1 MRLPCYTVANIRHE
15 YVRGAQSAGS
25 TRLWPRSLAWV
36 IFLGPFFFITYGFA
50 NTWTSLQPNV
60 ASIVFDWERAVFP
73 FVPMLTLPY
82 MSIDLFYGLSLF
94 LARTK
99 KELDTHAKRLLLA
112 TIISVICFFIF
123 PLRFQY
129 VRPPV
134 EGFNGFLLGILTGF
148 DKPFN
153 QAPSLHVSLL
163 ILLWTHYAKRCCGVA
178 MAVIHL
184 WFALIGVSVLLTW
197 QHHFIDVVGGI
208 VVGFGVW
215 YVLPDAA
222 VQFRWSK
229 AALHFGRAVPYWV
242 GFLGLGSIA
251 VVVGHLLWLLAWP
264 AVSCC
269 IVAAGY
275 SGYGASVFQK
285 GETGKRSLPATALL
299 LPYFVAAHLSR
310 VCFTKG
316 GQSRATGVIGDLTL
330 HSWPGPV
337 LSAPAVLDLCAE
349 FNRRHAFGEYVSVP
363 MQDMVF
369 PLARELDA
377 AMVAL
382 HTLAEVGTVAVHC
395 ALGRGRSAL
404 VAAAWLLEKRRAP
417 SVSEAIANI
426 RSACPHAVISTTSEQ
441 ALENWWHE
449 RQRA

>member
-1 MRLPCYTVANIRHE
+1 MARDHMRC
-15 YVRGAQSAGS
+15 AQSAGA
-25 TRLWPRSLAWV
+25 TRLWLRSLGWL

-50 NTWTSLQPNV
+50 NTWTSLRPNV
-60 ASIVFDWERAVFP
+60 ASVVFDWERVVFP
-73 FVPMLTLPY
+73 FVPMLALPY

-94 LARTK
+94 MVRTK
-99 KELDTHAKRLLLA
+99 KELDTHATRLLLA
-112 TIISVICFFIF
+112 TIISVICFLIF

-129 VRPPV
+129 ERPPV
-134 EGFNGFLLGILTGF
+134 EGFNGFLLGMLAGF

-163 ILLWTHYAKRCCGVA
+163 ILLWTHYARRCRGVT

-184 WFALIGVSVLLTW
+184 WFALIAISVLLTW
-197 QHHFIDVVGGI
+197 QHHFIDVIGGI
-208 VVGFGVW
+208 IVGFGVW
-215 YVLPDAA
+215 YLLPDAA
-222 VQFRWSK
+222 VQFRWSRS
-229 AALHFGRAVPYWV
+229 ALHLEQAVPYWV
-242 GFLGLGSIA
+242 GFVGLGLIA
-251 VVVGHLLWLLAWP
+251 VVVGHLLWLLTWP

-299 LPYFVAAHLSR
+299 LPYLVAAHLSR

-316 GQSRATGVIGDLTL
+316 GQCGATGQIGGLTL
-330 HSWPGPV
+330 HAWPGPV
-337 LSAPAVLDLCAE
+337 LGAPPVLDLCAE
-349 FNRRHAFGEYVSVP
+349 FNRRHVFGEYVSVP

-377 AMVAL
+377 AMMAL
-382 HTLAEVGTVAVHC
+382 HAFAEAGTVAVHC
-395 ALGRGRSAL
+395 ALGRGRSAV

-417 SVSEAIANI
+417 SVPEAIATI
-426 RSACPHAVISTTSEQ
+426 RRACPHAVISTTSEQ